1 MRLRAD
7 GVVAVTRRLDRP
19 AAAAP
24 AAWRSSPPCGA
35 GLIAGEQLRR
45 RAPTGLVL
53 EIEIA
58 ERLPGGVLHDEPR
71 IIMLLDDPRRREAA
85 KGQSLLRLRCRL
97 WLWLPSALRGYS

>member
-53 EIEIA
+53 EIEMA
-58 ERLPGGVLHDEPR
+58 ERLPGGVPHDEAR
-71 IIMLLDDPRRREAA
+71 IVVILERPRRWEAA
-85 KGQSLLRLRCRL
+85 R
-97 WLWLPSALRGYS
+97 